1 MDQVQILSAVCKKLN
16 NDIELLANQ
25 ISLRESAVVKL
36 DANQHTQ
43 DEQLRQFNMDLQLKL
58 SKTDA
63 IVQKLQADI
72 EQLSHG
78 LRDAINGQQELNRS
92 NVQRHQELKLEVKFF
107 FFISY
112 PYNRSKNTI
121 LLIKVV
127 TRSLEIYIMI

>member
-25 ISLRESAVVKL
+25 ISLRESAVAKL
-36 DANQHTQ
+36 DSNQHTQ

-58 SKTDA
+58 SKTDV
-63 IVQKLQADI
+63 IIQKLQADI

-107 FFISY
+107 FFFYIIS
-112 PYNRSKNTI
+112 
-121 LLIKVV
+121 L
-127 TRSLEIYIMI
+127 

>member
-25 ISLRESAVVKL
+25 IALRESAVAKL

-92 NVQRHQELKLEVKFF
+92 NVQRHQELKLEVKFLF
-107 FFISY
+107 FLY
-112 PYNRSKNTI
+112 HI
-121 LLIKVV
+121 LIIGQK
-127 TRSLEIYIMI
+127 TRYY

>member
-25 ISLRESAVVKL
+25 ISLRESAVAKL

-92 NVQRHQELKLEVKFF
+92 NVQRHQELKLEVKFLF
-107 FFISY
+107 FLY
-112 PYNRSKNTI
+112 HI
-121 LLIKVV
+121 LIIGQK
-127 TRSLEIYIMI
+127 TRYY